1 MRNPNPNLIGQI
13 KDAAL
18 KLLMEKDPSQI
29 GMRDIA
35 SECGITATNI
45 YHYFKDKD
53 RLFQTVSL
61 DCLNQLNERIKE
73 NAAHGN
79 KYLPLLQ
86 RQGQAFSGYFPGLS
100 LRAQRKNK
108 GGVSKRRF
116 YQSPNSKRNFCIP

>member
-73 NAAHGN
+73 NAAHG
-79 KYLPLLQ
+79 
-86 RQGQAFSGYFPGLS
+86 
-100 LRAQRKNK
+100 KNVK
-108 GGVSKRRF
+108 TQVKM
-116 YQSPNSKRNFCIP
+116 Q